1 MTSAL
6 LGLVLASTWTLSV
19 RRDEPATS
27 CPDENRLRRSIA
39 ERLGKDPFLDAP
51 PGQPAMSPDD
61 ELGNP
66 YAPGPKPAPPA
77 THRTLVV
84 VFSRTA
90 LGHVAQVSLVG
101 LDGKETGRRELS
113 STASDCGELA
123 GAVVLAAA
131 IVIDPMVMTRAEPAR
146 VEDAGVKDEWA
157 APPLSRPPDAPR
169 PPPVT
174 SRPLPPPTSLP
185 PLATAPPSLTLQPPI
200 TSRSPPV
207 TKKPEPPALHA
218 ILVGLGGGVSL
229 GQVPGL
235 VALGQVHGSW
245 GTRST
250 LMTARF
256 GVTTPGG
263 LPVGSGSVQALV
275 LGGGLDGCAK
285 WSVFGVC
292 LSGELGSVR
301 AWSLDLP
308 NPRPQG
314 ALFLGLGA
322 GVLLDIPAGDLVR
335 VRLSATGLVQPR
347 VVVTVG
353 GVPVWQSSQFAFT
366 ALLSLHFKVWGDVLP

>member
-19 RRDEPATS
+19 RRDEPATT

-51 PGQPAMSPDD
+51 PAAPAMSPDD

-66 YAPGPKPAPPA
+66 FAPGPKPASAP

-131 IVIDPMVMTRAEPAR
+131 IVIDPMVMTRAEPVRAQ
-146 VEDAGVKDEWA
+146 DAGVTDEWA

-174 SRPLPPPTSLP
+174 SRPLPPPTTLP
-185 PLATAPPSLTLQPPI
+185 PLATAPPSLMLQPPI
-200 TSRSPPV
+200 TPRSTPV

-218 ILVGLGGGVSL
+218 IFVGLGGGVSL
-229 GQVPGL
+229 GQVPG
-235 VALGQVHGSW
+235 VAGLGQVHGSW
-245 GTRST
+245 GTRNT
-250 LMTARF
+250 LLTARF
-256 GVTTPGG
+256 GATTPGG
-263 LPVGSGSVQALV
+263 VTVGSGGVRV
-275 LGGGLDGCAK
+275 LLLDGGVEGCAK
-285 WSVFGVC
+285 WLVFGVC
-292 LSGELGSVR
+292 LSGDVGSVQ
-301 AWSLDLP
+301 AWSVGLP
-308 NPRPQG
+308 NPRPQS
-314 ALFLGLGA
+314 ALFFGLGA
-322 GVLLDIPAGDLVR
+322 GGLLDIRAGALVR
-335 VRLSATGLVQPR
+335 VRLHATGLVQPR
-347 VVVTVG
+347 VIVAVG

-366 ALLSLHFKVWGDVLP
+366 AALSLHFKVWGDVLP

>member
-1 MTSAL
+1 MTGAL

-27 CPDENRLRRSIA
+27 CPDESRLRRSIA

-51 PGQPAMSPDD
+51 PVRAVTSPDD
-61 ELGNP
+61 ELSNP
-66 YAPGPKPAPPA
+66 FAPGPKAAPPS

-84 VFSRTA
+84 LFSRTA

-113 STASDCGELA
+113 STASDCAELA

-131 IVIDPMVMTRAEPAR
+131 IVIDPMVMTRAEPVR

-174 SRPLPPPTSLP
+174 SRPLPPPTALP
-185 PLATAPPSLTLQPPI
+185 PLATAPPTLTPI
-200 TSRSPPV
+200 TQSSQPI
-207 TKKPEPPALHA
+207 TKKQEPSALHA
-218 ILVGLGGGVSL
+218 IFVGLGGGVSL
-229 GQVPGL
+229 GQVPG
-235 VALGQVHGSW
+235 VAALGQVHGSW
-245 GTRST
+245 GTRNT
-250 LMTARF
+250 LLTARF
-256 GVTTPGG
+256 SATTPGG
-263 LPVGSGSVQALV
+263 VTVGAGSVRAL
-275 LGGGLDGCAK
+275 LLDGGVEGCAK
-285 WSVFGVC
+285 WLVFGVC
-292 LSGELGSVR
+292 LSGDVGSVQ
-301 AWSLDLP
+301 AWSVDLP

-314 ALFLGLGA
+314 ALFFGVGA

-335 VRLSATGLVQPR
+335 VRLNATGLVQPR
-347 VVVTVG
+347 VVLTVG

-366 ALLSLHFKVWGDVLP
+366 AVLSLHFKVWGDVLP

>member
-19 RRDEPATS
+19 RRDEAATS
-27 CPDENRLRRSIA
+27 CPDEHRLRRSIA

-51 PGQPAMSPDD
+51 PVQPATSPDD

-66 YAPGPKPAPPA
+66 FAPLPKSPPP

-90 LGHVAQVSLVG
+90 PGHVAQVSLAG

-131 IVIDPMVMTRAEPAR
+131 IVIDPMVMTRAEPVR
-146 VEDAGVKDEWA
+146 VEDAGVKDEWSS
-157 APPLSRPPDAPR
+157 PPLSRPPDAPR
-169 PPPVT
+169 PPPVM

-185 PLATAPPSLTLQPPI
+185 PLATPPPSLTLQPPI
-200 TSRSPPV
+200 TPRSTPV
-207 TKKPEPPALHA
+207 TKKPEPALHA
-218 ILVGLGGGVSL
+218 LFVGFGGGVSL
-229 GQVPGL
+229 GQVPGV

-245 GTRST
+245 GTRNT
-250 LMTARF
+250 LLTARF
-256 GVTTPGG
+256 GATTPGG
-263 LPVGSGSVQALV
+263 VTVGSGGVRV
-275 LGGGLDGCAK
+275 LLLDGGVEGCAK
-285 WSVFGVC
+285 WLVFGVC
-292 LSGELGSVR
+292 LSGDVGSVQ
-301 AWSLDLP
+301 AWSVGLP
-308 NPRPQG
+308 NPRSQS

-322 GVLLDIPAGDLVR
+322 GGLVDIPAGDLVR
-335 VRLSATGLVQPR
+335 VRLHAVGLVQPR
-347 VVVTVG
+347 VIVSVG
-353 GVPVWQSSQFAFT
+353 SVPVWQSSQFAFT